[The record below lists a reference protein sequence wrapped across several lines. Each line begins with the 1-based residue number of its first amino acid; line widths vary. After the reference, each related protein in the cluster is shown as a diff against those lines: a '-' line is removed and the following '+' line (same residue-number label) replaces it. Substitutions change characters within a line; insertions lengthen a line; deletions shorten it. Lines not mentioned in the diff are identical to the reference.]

1 MLCTVYRAYFCA
13 LLRLVILLTVLYNNT
28 RKQEYLTD
36 QILTEVKK
44 MMSCEEMK
52 KYLIDEL
59 KEERRK
65 MLMNQD
71 NKYSYI
77 FMICNDMGII
87 DPKEF

>member
-1 MLCTVYRAYFCA
+1 
-13 LLRLVILLTVLYNNT
+13 
-28 RKQEYLTD
+28 
-36 QILTEVKK
+36 
-44 MMSCEEMK
+44 MMSYEEMK

>member
-1 MLCTVYRAYFCA
+1 MMT
-13 LLRLVILLTVLYNNT
+13 IDEM
-28 RKQEYLTD
+28 KEYL
-36 QILTEVKK
+36 LA
-44 MMSCEEMK
+44 
-52 KYLIDEL
+52 EL

-77 FMICNDMGII
+77 FMLCNDMGII

>member
-1 MLCTVYRAYFCA
+1 
-13 LLRLVILLTVLYNNT
+13 
-28 RKQEYLTD
+28 
-36 QILTEVKK
+36 

-65 MLMNQD
+65 MLMKQD

-77 FMICNDMGII
+77 FMLCNDMGII

>member
-1 MLCTVYRAYFCA
+1 
-13 LLRLVILLTVLYNNT
+13 
-28 RKQEYLTD
+28 
-36 QILTEVKK
+36 

-52 KYLIDEL
+52 KY
-59 KEERRK
+59 RK

-77 FMICNDMGII
+77 FMLCNDMGII

>member
-1 MLCTVYRAYFCA
+1 
-13 LLRLVILLTVLYNNT
+13 
-28 RKQEYLTD
+28 
-36 QILTEVKK
+36 
-44 MMSCEEMK
+44 MMSYEEMK

-87 DPKEF
+87 DPQEF